1 VNTLHKLLMPPRFE
15 PLGTLFHTPV
25 ETVEKSVPKPAD
37 TRFFGKNTSLFSLL
51 EGRFRQDFDGNM
63 KN

>member
-1 VNTLHKLLMPPRFE
+1 MPPRFE

-37 TRFFGKNTSLFSLL
+37 TRFFGKNYSLFSLL